1 MNDIVYF
8 ACNGIFD
15 MKKQT
20 TENETLNAK
29 IRNIV
34 QPISTLIETLE
45 IIKDNSISY
54 EKRIQMIDWMPS
66 LIESAKKSLNR
77 LID

>member
-1 MNDIVYF
+1 ME
-8 ACNGIFD
+8 
-15 MKKQT
+15 KQT

-29 IRNIV
+29 IRNMV